1 MGGGG
6 VVSVRIY
13 DKYRG
18 SFNVCNIRNQ
28 IFFCVTDLKKKA
40 IFFHSWLVMDAVKIK
55 WWQKLYLF
63 SHTLKFNIKSF
74 RLLFFQFVLGNGWFC
89 FEKQN

>member
-6 VVSVRIY
+6 VVSFMTNTVVVLMYVIFVI
-13 DKYRG
+13 K
-18 SFNVCNIRNQ
+18 F
-28 IFFCVTDLKKKA
+28 FFCVTDFKKSN
-40 IFFHSWLVMDAVKIK
+40 IFHSWLVMDAVKTK

-74 RLLFFQFVLGNGWFC
+74 RLLFFQFVLGNEWFC

>member
-6 VVSVRIY
+6 VVSFMTNTEVVLMYVIFVI
-13 DKYRG
+13 K
-18 SFNVCNIRNQ
+18 F
-28 IFFCVTDLKKKA
+28 FFCVTDFKKSS
-40 IFFHSWLVMDAVKIK
+40 IFHSWLVMDAVKIK

-63 SHTLKFNIKSF
+63 SHTLKFSIKSF

>member
-6 VVSVRIY
+6 LVTFMTNTVVVLMY
-13 DKYRG
+13 
-18 SFNVCNIRNQ
+18 V
-28 IFFCVTDLKKKA
+28 IFVIKFFFVYKLILKKA

>member
-6 VVSVRIY
+6 VVSFMTNTVVVLMY
-13 DKYRG
+13 
-18 SFNVCNIRNQ
+18 V
-28 IFFCVTDLKKKA
+28 IFVIKFFFVYKLILKKA
-40 IFFHSWLVMDAVKIK
+40 IFFTLGWSVMDAVKIK
-55 WWQKLYLF
+55 WWQKFYLF